1 MSLRTLTRSH
11 LARWPITR
19 WRMAAALSVAAL
31 VAACGGSSSQVDPFV
46 PARLIVFGDE
56 LSALAT
62 GTGYEH
68 NARKYAVN
76 AIDSTT
82 SDFLCA
88 SNPIW
93 VQSLAAHYGLVF
105 DACNASSA
113 TVTAYN
119 YASVGATA
127 GGTAGID
134 LTAQIA
140 GHEANQSGF
149 NADDLVA
156 LMIGQNDILAL
167 NADVEAGLIT
177 QSDALTEVASRGTAV
192 ANQINALIDRGA
204 KVLVL
209 TAPELGRTPFALS
222 TSAPSGRSA
231 RLSALT
237 SAFNK
242 RVRGDIV
249 QDGRYAGLVVTDDI
263 IYAMST
269 RASTYGLSNVID
281 GVCATALPD
290 CTTATL
296 VSGGSATN
304 YLWADTTRFGNL
316 AHAQLGSAAVTRA
329 ANNPFSN

>member
-1 MSLRTLTRSH
+1 MSFRSFTRSH
-11 LARWPITR
+11 LARWR
-19 WRMAAALSVAAL
+19 AAAALSIAAL
-31 VAACGGSSSQVDPFV
+31 AAACGGGSTQVDPFV

-56 LSALAT
+56 LSALVT
-62 GTGYEH
+62 GTGFEH
-68 NARKYAVN
+68 NAKKYSVN

-82 SDFLCA
+82 SAIACG

-93 VQSLAAHYGLVF
+93 VQTLAAHYGLVF

-127 GGTAGID
+127 GGATSID
-134 LTAQIA
+134 LAAQIA
-140 GHEANQSGF
+140 SHEANQSGF

-156 LMIGQNDILAL
+156 VLIGQNDILAL

-177 QSDALTEVASRGTAV
+177 QEQAAAELASRGTAV
-192 ANQINALIDRGA
+192 ASQINALIERGA

-209 TAPELGRTPFALS
+209 TAPELSRTPFALAD
-222 TSAPSGRSA
+222 TAPSGRDT
-231 RLSALT
+231 RLKSLT

-242 RVRGDIV
+242 RVRDDIV

-269 RASTYGLSNVID
+269 RASTYGLSNVEAA
-281 GVCATALPD
+281 VCTTALPD

-296 VSGGSATN
+296 VSGGSSSN
-304 YLWADTTRFGNL
+304 YLWADDTRFNYI
-316 AHAQLGSAAVTRA
+316 AHAQVGSAAVARA